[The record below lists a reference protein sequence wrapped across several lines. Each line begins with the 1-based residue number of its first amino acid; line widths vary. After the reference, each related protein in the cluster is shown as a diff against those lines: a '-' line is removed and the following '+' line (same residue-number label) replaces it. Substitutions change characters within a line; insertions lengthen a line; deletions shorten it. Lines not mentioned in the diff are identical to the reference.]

1 MGIEK
6 ISDVMRRSRLRWM
19 GHVLRKERND
29 WVKKSMDMTVEG
41 RGGRGRPKMTWERGL
56 VINDAKDGVKWRALS
71 WEQKANSHKS
81 GKNGLKMFVVVV
93 VCCNLLLSTD

>member
-1 MGIEK
+1 
-6 ISDVMRRSRLRWM
+6 M

-41 RGGRGRPKMTWERGL
+41 SRGRGRPKMTWEKVAERDMKVRGL
-56 VINDAKDGVKWRALS
+56 VRNDTKGGVKWRALS
-71 WEQKANSHKS
+71 WGAKANSHKS

-93 VCCNLLLSTD
+93 VVVVVVLSGLNTNNIS